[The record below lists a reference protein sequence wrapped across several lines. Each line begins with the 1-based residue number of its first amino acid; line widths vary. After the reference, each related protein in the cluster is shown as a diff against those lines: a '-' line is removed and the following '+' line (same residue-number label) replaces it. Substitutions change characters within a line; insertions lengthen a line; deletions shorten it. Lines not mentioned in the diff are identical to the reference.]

1 VATKR
6 GEKPAPKQRAKAAK
20 RPSAKRP
27 SAGSGAKTTLRA
39 VEADG
44 SARGSIAAR
53 VKAAIAELERRSS
66 KQVKDGMARYA
77 IPSDHAFGVPVGVI
91 RQLGKKL
98 GVDHELALALYT
110 QKPYEARMLA
120 VFVADPERLT
130 AAEMDSWCR
139 AFDNWAICD
148 TACFHL
154 FDRSPYA
161 FAKVNAWAKKKPE
174 FEKRAAFALLASLA
188 LHHRSATDAEFERC
202 LPLIEREANDS
213 RNFVKKAVNWALR
226 GVGGRSV
233 ALHGAALDV
242 SKRLAALSDPTP
254 RWIGKDALRE
264 LEKPALVKRAAT
276 RDAARASR
284 VARSAR
290 PSPR

>member
-6 GEKPAPKQRAKAAK
+6 GEKPARKQRAKVARRA
-20 RPSAKRP
+20 S
-27 SAGSGAKTTLRA
+27 SVSGARSTVKA
-39 VEADG
+39 PEAG
-44 SARGSIAAR
+44 VSSRGSTAAR
-53 VKAAIAELERRSS
+53 VKRAIAELERRSS

-98 GVDHELALALYT
+98 GVDHELARALYA

-130 AAEMDSWCR
+130 AAEMDTWCR

-174 FEKRAAFALLASLA
+174 FEKRAAFALLASLS

-202 LPLIEREANDS
+202 LPLIEREASDS

-226 GVGGRSV
+226 GVGGRGV
-233 ALHGAALDV
+233 ALHRAAV
-242 SKRLAALSDPTP
+242 EVAKRLAAHSDPTP

-264 LEKPALVKRAAT
+264 LEKPALVKRAAA
-276 RDAARASR
+276 RDAARAVR
-284 VARSAR
+284 VARPSR
-290 PSPR
+290 PSSR